1 MKYTSQKQSKKEIK
15 TYTKKYTEKID
26 TLSSIKL
33 TSLSNSKIDHK
44 DVFSN
49 NNQIAKNIVFLKK
62 ISFDVFFSKAYKYPL
77 LIREDLNLLKN
88 ADKNINREK
97 YGDHWENNTLIPL
110 ENQYTID
117 DYAIYKYYGGSEGH
131 MAPASFHKLN
141 KDDYYETFLFSN
153 VIPQNLIMNIGIW
166 NILENWCKKSLYYNP
181 NIYNINIF
189 TGCIVDNKVKT
200 YYNALLEKLEMNIP
214 TDMYKIITFNN
225 KEYPEHT
232 FFDIIIMKNKEYD
245 INININNNKIDLKKY
260 ILPIKLYNWFQIKT
274 GINIKKLL
282 LFYNINTY
290 NLKSFQNS
298 INIKYNPNK
307 IPYFKETYLFYF
319 TLYKSTSIEEL
330 YNNLTILNNI
340 DNIKYNYNNI
350 VNPINNY
357 TYNNLFF
364 YKLRN
369 KLIRDKL
376 LYTKFKSLK
385 EFNSFFNNYKNK
397 LINNYEIN
405 KNAEIV
411 LLNINQEDYLN
422 NYYTIM
428 KNKLK

>member
-15 TYTKKYTEKID
+15 TYTKKNTEKID

-33 TSLSNSKIDHK
+33 TSLSNSKIDYK

-88 ADKNINREK
+88 ADKNIIRSQLIDNWQN
-97 YGDHWENNTLIPL
+97 DTQIPL
-110 ENQYTID
+110 ENQYSIK
-117 DYAIYKYYGGSEGH
+117 DYTTYKYYGGSEGH

-141 KDDYYETFLFSN
+141 VDDYYETFLFSN

-166 NILENWCKKSLYYNP
+166 NILENWCKKSLYYNT

-189 TGCIVDNKVKT
+189 TGCIVDNKIKT
-200 YYNALLEKLEMNIP
+200 YYNALLEKVEMNVP
-214 TDMYKIITFNN
+214 TDIYKIITFNN

-245 INININNNKIDLKKY
+245 ITININNNKIDFRKY
-260 ILPIKLYNWFQIKT
+260 ILPIKLYNWFQTKT

-298 INIKYNPNK
+298 INLKYNPNK
-307 IPYFKETYLFYF
+307 IQNFNETYLFYF
-319 TLYKSTSIEEL
+319 TLLNSTSLKVL
-330 YNNLTILNNI
+330 YNNLTILNYKKNVDI
-340 DNIKYNYNNI
+340 NAIMNEKNYGSK
-350 VNPINNY
+350 
-357 TYNNLFF
+357 FF

-376 LYTKFKSLK
+376 LYTKFNSLK
-385 EFNSFFNNYKNK
+385 EFDLFFNNYKND
-397 LINNYEIN
+397 LINKYEIN
-405 KNAEIV
+405 KQTEVDILGV
-411 LLNINQEDYLN
+411 NQEDYLN
-422 NYYTIM
+422 NYYIIV
-428 KNKLK
+428 KNKFK

>member
-15 TYTKKYTEKID
+15 TYTKKNTEKID

-88 ADKNINREK
+88 ADKNIIRSQLIDNWQN
-97 YGDHWENNTLIPL
+97 DTQIPL
-110 ENQYTID
+110 ENQYSIK
-117 DYAIYKYYGGSEGH
+117 DYTTYKYYGGSEGH

-141 KDDYYETFLFSN
+141 VDDYYETFLFSN

-166 NILENWCKKSLYYNP
+166 NILENWCKKSLYYNT

-189 TGCIVDNKVKT
+189 TGCIVDNKIKT
-200 YYNALLEKLEMNIP
+200 YYNALLEKVEMNVP

-232 FFDIIIMKNKEYD
+232 FFDIIIIKNKEYD
-245 INININNNKIDLKKY
+245 ITININNNKIDLKKY

-298 INIKYNPNK
+298 INLKYNPNK
-307 IPYFKETYLFYF
+307 IQKFNETYLFYF
-319 TLYKSTSIEEL
+319 TLLNSTSINLL
-330 YNNLTILNNI
+330 YNNLTILNYKKNVDI
-340 DNIKYNYNNI
+340 NAIMNEKNYGSK
-350 VNPINNY
+350 
-357 TYNNLFF
+357 FF

-376 LYTKFKSLK
+376 LYTKFNSLK
-385 EFNSFFNNYKNK
+385 EFDLFFNNYKND
-397 LINNYEIN
+397 LINKYEIN
-405 KNAEIV
+405 KQTEVDILGV
-411 LLNINQEDYLN
+411 NQEDYLN
-422 NYYTIM
+422 NYYNIV
-428 KNKLK
+428 KNKFK

>member
-33 TSLSNSKIDHK
+33 TSLSNSKIDYK

-88 ADKNINREK
+88 ADKNIIRSQLIDNWQN
-97 YGDHWENNTLIPL
+97 DTQIPL
-110 ENQYTID
+110 ENQYSIK
-117 DYAIYKYYGGSEGH
+117 DYTTYKYYGGSEGH

-141 KDDYYETFLFSN
+141 VDDYYETFLFSN

-166 NILENWCKKSLYYNP
+166 NILENWCKKSLYYNT

-189 TGCIVDNKVKT
+189 TGCIVDTKIKT
-200 YYNALLEKLEMNIP
+200 YYNALLEKVEMNVP

-245 INININNNKIDLKKY
+245 ITININNNKIDFRKY
-260 ILPIKLYNWFQIKT
+260 ILPIKLYNWFQTKT

-298 INIKYNPNK
+298 INLKYNPNK
-307 IPYFKETYLFYF
+307 IQNFNETYLFYF
-319 TLYKSTSIEEL
+319 TLLNSTSLKVL
-330 YNNLTILNNI
+330 YNNLTILNYKKNVDI
-340 DNIKYNYNNI
+340 NAIMNEKNYGSK
-350 VNPINNY
+350 
-357 TYNNLFF
+357 FF

-376 LYTKFKSLK
+376 LYTKFNSLK
-385 EFNSFFNNYKNK
+385 EFDLFFNNYKND
-397 LINNYEIN
+397 LINKYEIN
-405 KNAEIV
+405 KQTEVDILGV
-411 LLNINQEDYLN
+411 NQEDYLN
-422 NYYTIM
+422 NYYIIV
-428 KNKLK
+428 KNKFK

>member
-49 NNQIAKNIVFLKK
+49 NNQIAKNIVFFKK

-88 ADKNINREK
+88 ADKNIIRSQLIDNWQN
-97 YGDHWENNTLIPL
+97 DTQIPL
-110 ENQYTID
+110 ENQYSIK
-117 DYAIYKYYGGSEGH
+117 DYTTYKYYGGSEGH

-141 KDDYYETFLFSN
+141 VDDYYETFLFSN

-166 NILENWCKKSLYYNP
+166 NILENWCKKSLYYNT

-189 TGCIVDNKVKT
+189 TGCIVDNKIKT
-200 YYNALLEKLEMNIP
+200 YYNALLEKVEMNVP
-214 TDMYKIITFNN
+214 TDIYKIITFNN

-245 INININNNKIDLKKY
+245 ITSNINNNKIDLKKF
-260 ILPIKLYNWFQIKT
+260 ILPIKLYNWFQTKT

-298 INIKYNPNK
+298 INLKYNPNK
-307 IPYFKETYLFYF
+307 IQKFNETYLFYF
-319 TLYKSTSIEEL
+319 TLLNSTSINLL
-330 YNNLTILNNI
+330 YNNLTILNYKKNVDI
-340 DNIKYNYNNI
+340 NAIMNEKNYGSK
-350 VNPINNY
+350 
-357 TYNNLFF
+357 FF

-376 LYTKFKSLK
+376 LYTKFNSLK
-385 EFNSFFNNYKNK
+385 EFDLFFNNYKND
-397 LINNYEIN
+397 LINKYEIN
-405 KNAEIV
+405 KQTEVDILGV
-411 LLNINQEDYLN
+411 NQEDYLN
-422 NYYTIM
+422 NYYNIV
-428 KNKLK
+428 KNKFK

>member
-15 TYTKKYTEKID
+15 TYTKKNTEKID

-33 TSLSNSKIDHK
+33 TSLSNSKIDYK

-97 YGDHWENNTLIPL
+97 YGHNWQNNTLIPL
-110 ENQYTID
+110 ENQFTID

-131 MAPASFHKLN
+131 MAPASFHKLTI
-141 KDDYYETFLFSN
+141 DDYYETFLFSN
-153 VIPQNLIMNIGIW
+153 IIPQNTIMNIGIW
-166 NILENWCKKSLYYNP
+166 NILENWCKNLHNTP

-200 YYNALLEKLEMNIP
+200 YYNALLEKVEMNVP
-214 TDMYKIITFNN
+214 TDMYKIITFNH

-245 INININNNKIDLKKY
+245 ITSNINNNKIDLKKF
-260 ILPIKLYNWFQIKT
+260 ILPIKLYNWFQTKT

-298 INIKYNPNK
+298 INLKYYPNK
-307 IPYFKETYLFYF
+307 IPHFKETYLFYF
-319 TLYKSTSIEEL
+319 KLINSNSIEEL
-330 YNNLTILNNI
+330 YNNLTILSNKKSI
-340 DNIKYNYNNI
+340 D
-350 VNPINNY
+350 INKNKILSEI
-357 TYNNLFF
+357 TYYSLFF

-376 LYTKFKSLK
+376 LFTKFNSLK
-385 EFNSFFNNYKNK
+385 EFDLYFNNYKND
-397 LINNYEIN
+397 LINKYEIN
-405 KNAEIV
+405 KNIEFNIV
-411 LLNINQEDYLN
+411 GINQEDYLN

>member
-15 TYTKKYTEKID
+15 TYTKKNTEKID

-88 ADKNINREK
+88 ADKNIIRSQLIDNWQN
-97 YGDHWENNTLIPL
+97 DTQIPL
-110 ENQYTID
+110 ENQYSIK
-117 DYAIYKYYGGSEGH
+117 DYTTYKYYGGSEGH

-141 KDDYYETFLFSN
+141 VDDYYETFLFSN

-166 NILENWCKKSLYYNP
+166 NILENWCKKSLYYNT

-189 TGCIVDNKVKT
+189 TGCIVDNKIKT
-200 YYNALLEKLEMNIP
+200 YYNALLEKVEMNVP
-214 TDMYKIITFNN
+214 TDMYKIINFNN

-232 FFDIIIMKNKEYD
+232 FFDIIIIKNKEYD
-245 INININNNKIDLKKY
+245 ITININNNKIDLKKY

-298 INIKYNPNK
+298 INLKYNPNK
-307 IPYFKETYLFYF
+307 IQKFNETYLFYF
-319 TLYKSTSIEEL
+319 TLLNSTSINLL
-330 YNNLTILNNI
+330 YNNLTILNYKKNVDI
-340 DNIKYNYNNI
+340 NAIMNEKNYGSK
-350 VNPINNY
+350 
-357 TYNNLFF
+357 FF

-376 LYTKFKSLK
+376 LYTKFNSLK
-385 EFNSFFNNYKNK
+385 EFDLFFNNYKND
-397 LINNYEIN
+397 LINKYEIN
-405 KNAEIV
+405 KQTEVDILGV
-411 LLNINQEDYLN
+411 NQEDYLN
-422 NYYTIM
+422 NYYNIV
-428 KNKLK
+428 KNKFK

>member
-33 TSLSNSKIDHK
+33 TSLSNSKIDYK

-88 ADKNINREK
+88 ADKNIIRSQLIDNWQN
-97 YGDHWENNTLIPL
+97 DTQIPL
-110 ENQYTID
+110 ENQYSIK
-117 DYAIYKYYGGSEGH
+117 DYTTYKYYGGSEGH

-141 KDDYYETFLFSN
+141 VDDYYETFLFSN

-166 NILENWCKKSLYYNP
+166 NILENWCKKSLYYNT

-189 TGCIVDNKVKT
+189 TGCIVDNNIKT
-200 YYNALLEKLEMNIP
+200 YYNALLEKVEMNVP
-214 TDMYKIITFNN
+214 TDIYKIITFNN

-245 INININNNKIDLKKY
+245 ITININNNKIDFRKY
-260 ILPIKLYNWFQIKT
+260 ILPIKLYNWFQTKT

-298 INIKYNPNK
+298 INLKYNPNK
-307 IPYFKETYLFYF
+307 IQNFNETYLFYF
-319 TLYKSTSIEEL
+319 TLLNSTSLKVL
-330 YNNLTILNNI
+330 YNNLTILNYKKNVDI
-340 DNIKYNYNNI
+340 NAIMNEKNYGSK
-350 VNPINNY
+350 
-357 TYNNLFF
+357 FF

-376 LYTKFKSLK
+376 LYTKFNSLK
-385 EFNSFFNNYKNK
+385 EFDLFFNNYKND
-397 LINNYEIN
+397 LINKYEIN
-405 KNAEIV
+405 KQTEVDILGV
-411 LLNINQEDYLN
+411 NQEDYLN
-422 NYYTIM
+422 NYYIIV
-428 KNKLK
+428 KNKFK

>member
-1 MKYTSQKQSKKEIK
+1 MNDIDLDLNHYDLDDLLQLFKIK
-15 TYTKKYTEKID
+15 SSYTESDLKQCRKTVMKMHPD
-26 TLSSIKL
+26 K
-33 TSLSNSKIDHK
+33 SNLPSEYFI
-44 DVFSN
+44 
-49 NNQIAKNIVFLKK
+49 
-62 ISFDVFFSKAYKYPL
+62 FFSKAYKYPL

-88 ADKNINREK
+88 ADKNIIRSQLIDKWQNE
-97 YGDHWENNTLIPL
+97 TQIPL
-110 ENQYTID
+110 NNQYTID

-189 TGCIVDNKVKT
+189 TGCIVDTKIKT
-200 YYNALLEKLEMNIP
+200 YYNALLEKVEMNVP

-245 INININNNKIDLKKY
+245 ITSNINNNKIDLKKF
-260 ILPIKLYNWFQIKT
+260 ILPIKLYNWFQTKT

-307 IPYFKETYLFYF
+307 IQKFNETYLFYF
-319 TLYKSTSIEEL
+319 TLLNSTSINLL
-330 YNNLTILNNI
+330 YNNLTILNYKKNVDI
-340 DNIKYNYNNI
+340 NAIMNEKNYGSK
-350 VNPINNY
+350 
-357 TYNNLFF
+357 FF

-376 LYTKFKSLK
+376 LYTKFNSLK
-385 EFNSFFNNYKNK
+385 EFDLFFNNYKND
-397 LINNYEIN
+397 LINKYEIN
-405 KNAEIV
+405 KQTEVDILGV
-411 LLNINQEDYLN
+411 NQEDYLN
-422 NYYTIM
+422 NYYNIV
-428 KNKLK
+428 KNKFK

>member
-15 TYTKKYTEKID
+15 TYTKKNTEKID

-88 ADKNINREK
+88 ADKNIIRSQLIDNWQN
-97 YGDHWENNTLIPL
+97 DTQIPL
-110 ENQYTID
+110 ENQYSIK
-117 DYAIYKYYGGSEGH
+117 DYTTYKYYGGSEGH

-141 KDDYYETFLFSN
+141 VDDYYETFLFSN

-166 NILENWCKKSLYYNP
+166 NILENWCKKSLYYNT

-189 TGCIVDNKVKT
+189 TGCIVDNKIKT
-200 YYNALLEKLEMNIP
+200 YYNALLEKVEMNVP

-232 FFDIIIMKNKEYD
+232 FFDIIIIKNKEYNIT
-245 INININNNKIDLKKY
+245 INLNNNQIDFRKY
-260 ILPIKLYNWFQIKT
+260 ILSIKLYDWFQTKT

-298 INIKYNPNK
+298 INLKYNPNK
-307 IPYFKETYLFYF
+307 IQKFNETYLFYF
-319 TLYKSTSIEEL
+319 TLLNSTSINLL
-330 YNNLTILNNI
+330 YNNLTILNYKKNVDI
-340 DNIKYNYNNI
+340 NAIMNEKNYGSK
-350 VNPINNY
+350 
-357 TYNNLFF
+357 FF

-376 LYTKFKSLK
+376 LYTKFNSLK
-385 EFNSFFNNYKNK
+385 EFDLFFNNYKND
-397 LINNYEIN
+397 LINKYEIN
-405 KNAEIV
+405 KQTEVDILGV
-411 LLNINQEDYLN
+411 NQEDYLN
-422 NYYTIM
+422 NYYNIV
-428 KNKLK
+428 KNKFK

>member
-15 TYTKKYTEKID
+15 TYTKKNTEKID

-33 TSLSNSKIDHK
+33 TSLSNSKINYK

-97 YGDHWENNTLIPL
+97 YGDHWENDTLIPL

-153 VIPQNLIMNIGIW
+153 VIPQNTIMNIGIW
-166 NILENWCKKSLYYNP
+166 NILETLCKNSLYNNP

-200 YYNALLEKLEMNIP
+200 YYNALLEKVEMNVP

-232 FFDIIIMKNKEYD
+232 FFDIIIIKNKEYD
-245 INININNNKIDLKKY
+245 ITININNNKIDFRKY
-260 ILPIKLYNWFQIKT
+260 ILSIKLYDWFQTKT

-298 INIKYNPNK
+298 INLKYYPNK
-307 IPYFKETYLFYF
+307 IPHFKETYLFYF
-319 TLYKSTSIEEL
+319 KLINSNSIEEL
-330 YNNLTILNNI
+330 YNNLTILSNKKSI
-340 DNIKYNYNNI
+340 D
-350 VNPINNY
+350 INKNKILSEI
-357 TYNNLFF
+357 TYYSLFF

-405 KNAEIV
+405 KNAEID

-422 NYYTIM
+422 NYYTIV
-428 KNKLK
+428 KNKFK

>member
-15 TYTKKYTEKID
+15 TYTKKNTEKIV

-33 TSLSNSKIDHK
+33 TSLSNSKIDYK

-88 ADKNINREK
+88 ADKNISR
-97 YGDHWENNTLIPL
+97 NNSLATWKNESFIPL
-110 ENQYTID
+110 ENQYTIE
-117 DYAIYKYYGGSEGH
+117 DYAIYRYYGGSEGH

-141 KDDYYETFLFSN
+141 LDDYYETFLFSN
-153 VIPQNLIMNIGIW
+153 IIPQNIIMNIGIW
-166 NILENWCKKSLYYNP
+166 NILENWCKKSLYNNP
-181 NIYNINIF
+181 NLYNINIF

-200 YYNALLEKLEMNIP
+200 YYNALLEKVEMNVP

-225 KEYPEHT
+225 KEYPGHT

-245 INININNNKIDLKKY
+245 ITININNNNKIDFRKY
-260 ILPIKLYNWFQIKT
+260 ILSIKLYDWFQTKT

-298 INIKYNPNK
+298 INLKYCPNK

-319 TLYKSTSIEEL
+319 KLINSNSIEEL
-330 YNNLTILNNI
+330 YNNLTILNNK
-340 DNIKYNYNNI
+340 NIIEINELI
-350 VNPINNY
+350 NPIISQNY
-357 TYNNLFF
+357 YTFFF

-369 KLIRDKL
+369 KLIRDEI

-385 EFNSFFNNYKNK
+385 DFNLFFNNYKND

-405 KNAEIV
+405 KNLELD
-411 LLNINQEDYLN
+411 LLNINQDNYLN
-422 NYYTIM
+422 NYYNIV
-428 KNKLK
+428 KNKFK

>member
-15 TYTKKYTEKID
+15 TYTKKNTEKID

-88 ADKNINREK
+88 ADKNIIRSQLIDNWQN
-97 YGDHWENNTLIPL
+97 DTQIPL
-110 ENQYTID
+110 ENQYSIK
-117 DYAIYKYYGGSEGH
+117 DYTTYKYYGGSEGH

-141 KDDYYETFLFSN
+141 VDDYYETFLFSN

-166 NILENWCKKSLYYNP
+166 NILENWCKKSLYYNT

-189 TGCIVDNKVKT
+189 TGCIVDNKIKT
-200 YYNALLEKLEMNIP
+200 YYNALLEKVEMNVP

-232 FFDIIIMKNKEYD
+232 FFDIIIIKNKEYD
-245 INININNNKIDLKKY
+245 ITININNNKIDLKKY

-298 INIKYNPNK
+298 INLKYCPNK
-307 IPYFKETYLFYF
+307 IPYF
-319 TLYKSTSIEEL
+319 
-330 YNNLTILNNI
+330 
-340 DNIKYNYNNI
+340 
-350 VNPINNY
+350 
-357 TYNNLFF
+357 
-364 YKLRN
+364 
-369 KLIRDKL
+369 
-376 LYTKFKSLK
+376 
-385 EFNSFFNNYKNK
+385 
-397 LINNYEIN
+397 
-405 KNAEIV
+405 
-411 LLNINQEDYLN
+411 
-422 NYYTIM
+422 
-428 KNKLK
+428 

>member
-15 TYTKKYTEKID
+15 TYTKKNTEKID

-33 TSLSNSKIDHK
+33 TSLSNSKIDYK

-62 ISFDVFFSKAYKYPL
+62 ISFDVFFSKVYKYPL

-97 YGDHWENNTLIPL
+97 YGDQWENDTLIPL

-141 KDDYYETFLFSN
+141 KDDYYDTFLFSN
-153 VIPQNLIMNIGIW
+153 VIPQNIIMNTGIW
-166 NILENWCKKSLYYNP
+166 NILENWCKNLNNNT

-200 YYNALLEKLEMNIP
+200 YYNALLEKVEMNVP
-214 TDMYKIITFNN
+214 TDMYKIITFNH

-245 INININNNKIDLKKY
+245 IIININNNKIDLKKY

-290 NLKSFQNS
+290 TLKSFQNI
-298 INIKYNPNK
+298 INLKYNPNK
-307 IPYFKETYLFYF
+307 ISYFKETYLFYF
-319 TLYKSTSIEEL
+319 KLVNSTSIEEL
-330 YNNLTILNNI
+330 YNNLIILNNI
-340 DNIKYNYNNI
+340 DNIKYNYNDI
-350 VNPINNY
+350 VNPINY
-357 TYNNLFF
+357 TYYSLFF

-385 EFNSFFNNYKNK
+385 EFNLFFNNYKNK

-405 KNAEIV
+405 KNAEID

-422 NYYTIM
+422 NYYTIV
-428 KNKLK
+428 KNKFK

>member
-15 TYTKKYTEKID
+15 TYTKKNTEKIV

-33 TSLSNSKIDHK
+33 TSLSNSKIDYK

-88 ADKNINREK
+88 ADKNIIRSQLIDNWQN
-97 YGDHWENNTLIPL
+97 DTQIPL
-110 ENQYTID
+110 ENQYSIK
-117 DYAIYKYYGGSEGH
+117 DYTTYKYYGGSEGH

-141 KDDYYETFLFSN
+141 VDDYYETFLFSN

-166 NILENWCKKSLYYNP
+166 NILENWCKKSLYYNT

-189 TGCIVDNKVKT
+189 TGCIVDNKIKT
-200 YYNALLEKLEMNIP
+200 YYNALLEKVEMNVP

-245 INININNNKIDLKKY
+245 ITININNNKIDLKKY

-298 INIKYNPNK
+298 INLKYNPNK
-307 IPYFKETYLFYF
+307 IQKFNETYLFYF
-319 TLYKSTSIEEL
+319 TLLNSTSIKLL
-330 YNNLTILNNI
+330 YNNLTILNYKKNVDI
-340 DNIKYNYNNI
+340 NAIMNEKNYGSK
-350 VNPINNY
+350 
-357 TYNNLFF
+357 FF

-369 KLIRDKL
+369 KIIRDTI
-376 LYTKFKSLK
+376 LYTKFNSLK
-385 EFNSFFNNYKNK
+385 EFDLFFNNYKND
-397 LINNYEIN
+397 LINKYEIN
-405 KNAEIV
+405 KQTEVDILGV
-411 LLNINQEDYLN
+411 NQEDYLN
-422 NYYTIM
+422 NYYTIV
-428 KNKLK
+428 KNKFK

>member
-49 NNQIAKNIVFLKK
+49 NNQIAKNIVFFKK

-88 ADKNINREK
+88 ADKNIIRSQLIDNWQN
-97 YGDHWENNTLIPL
+97 DTQIPL
-110 ENQYTID
+110 ENQYSIK
-117 DYAIYKYYGGSEGH
+117 DYTTYKYYGGSEGH

-141 KDDYYETFLFSN
+141 VDDYYETFLFSN

-166 NILENWCKKSLYYNP
+166 NILENWCKKSLYYNT

-189 TGCIVDNKVKT
+189 TGCIVDNKIKT
-200 YYNALLEKLEMNIP
+200 YYNALLEKVEMNVP
-214 TDMYKIITFNN
+214 TDIYKIITFNN

-245 INININNNKIDLKKY
+245 ITININNNKIDFRKY
-260 ILPIKLYNWFQIKT
+260 ILPIKLYNWFQTKT

-298 INIKYNPNK
+298 INLKYNPNK
-307 IPYFKETYLFYF
+307 IQNFNETYLFYF
-319 TLYKSTSIEEL
+319 TLLNSTSLKVL
-330 YNNLTILNNI
+330 YNNLTILNYKKNVDI
-340 DNIKYNYNNI
+340 NAIMNEKNYGSK
-350 VNPINNY
+350 
-357 TYNNLFF
+357 FF

-376 LYTKFKSLK
+376 LYTKFNSLK
-385 EFNSFFNNYKNK
+385 EFDLFFNNYKND
-397 LINNYEIN
+397 LINKYEIN
-405 KNAEIV
+405 KQTEVDILGV
-411 LLNINQEDYLN
+411 NQEDYLN
-422 NYYTIM
+422 NYYIIV
-428 KNKLK
+428 KNKFK

>member
-15 TYTKKYTEKID
+15 TYTKKNTEKIV

-33 TSLSNSKIDHK
+33 TSLSNSKINYK

-62 ISFDVFFSKAYKYPL
+62 ISFDVFFSKTYKYPL

-88 ADKNINREK
+88 ADNNIRRSNI
-97 YGDHWENNTLIPL
+97 GDNWQNDSTIPL

-141 KDDYYETFLFSN
+141 VDDYYETFLFSN

-166 NILENWCKKSLYYNP
+166 NILENWCKNLNNNP

-189 TGCIVDNKVKT
+189 TGCIVDNKIKT
-200 YYNALLEKLEMNIP
+200 YYNALLEKVEMNVP
-214 TDMYKIITFNN
+214 TDMYKIITFNH

-245 INININNNKIDLKKY
+245 ITTNINTNKLDFRKY
-260 ILPIKLYNWFQIKT
+260 ILPIKLYNWFQTKT
-274 GINIKKLL
+274 GINIKNLL
-282 LFYNINTY
+282 LFYNINPY

-298 INIKYNPNK
+298 INLKYNPNK
-307 IPYFKETYLFYF
+307 ITNLKELYLVYF
-319 TLYKSTSIEEL
+319 TLTKSKNIKEL
-330 YNNLTILNNI
+330 YNNLIYYKYDTIFPENS
-340 DNIKYNYNNI
+340 YNYNS
-350 VNPINNY
+350 
-357 TYNNLFF
+357 LFF

-369 KLIRDKL
+369 KLIRDKI
-376 LYTKFKSLK
+376 LYTKFNSLK
-385 EFNSFFNNYKNK
+385 DFDLFYNNYKND
-397 LINNYEIN
+397 LINNYEIS
-405 KNAEIV
+405 KKTEVDILGIHQEI
-411 LLNINQEDYLN
+411 YLN
-422 NYYTIM
+422 NYYNIV
-428 KNKLK
+428 KNKFK

>member
-15 TYTKKYTEKID
+15 TYTKKNTEKIIN
-26 TLSSIKL
+26 LSSIKL
-33 TSLSNSKIDHK
+33 TSLSNSKIDYK

-88 ADKNINREK
+88 ADKNIIRSQLIDNWQN
-97 YGDHWENNTLIPL
+97 DTQIPL
-110 ENQYTID
+110 ENQYSIK
-117 DYAIYKYYGGSEGH
+117 DYTTYKYYGGSEGH

-141 KDDYYETFLFSN
+141 VDDYYETFLFSN

-166 NILENWCKKSLYYNP
+166 NILENWCKKSLYYNT

-189 TGCIVDNKVKT
+189 TGCIVDNKIKT
-200 YYNALLEKLEMNIP
+200 YYNALLEKVEMNVP

-245 INININNNKIDLKKY
+245 ITININNNKIDLKKY

-298 INIKYNPNK
+298 INLKYNPNK
-307 IPYFKETYLFYF
+307 IQKFNETYLFYF
-319 TLYKSTSIEEL
+319 TLLNSTSIKLL
-330 YNNLTILNNI
+330 YNNLTILNYKKNVDI
-340 DNIKYNYNNI
+340 NAIMNEKNYGSK
-350 VNPINNY
+350 
-357 TYNNLFF
+357 FF

-376 LYTKFKSLK
+376 LYTKFNSLK
-385 EFNSFFNNYKNK
+385 EFDLFFNNYKND
-397 LINNYEIN
+397 LINKYEIN
-405 KNAEIV
+405 KQTEVDILGV
-411 LLNINQEDYLN
+411 NQEDYLN
-422 NYYTIM
+422 NYYNIV
-428 KNKLK
+428 KNKFK

>member
-15 TYTKKYTEKID
+15 TYTKKNTEKID

-33 TSLSNSKIDHK
+33 TSLSNSKIDYK

-88 ADKNINREK
+88 ADKNIIRSQLIDNWQN
-97 YGDHWENNTLIPL
+97 DTQIPL
-110 ENQYTID
+110 ENQYSIK
-117 DYAIYKYYGGSEGH
+117 DYTTYKYYGGSEGH

-141 KDDYYETFLFSN
+141 VDDYYETFLFSN

-166 NILENWCKKSLYYNP
+166 NILENWCKKSLYYNT

-200 YYNALLEKLEMNIP
+200 YYNALLEKVEMNVP

-232 FFDIIIMKNKEYD
+232 FFDIIIIKNKEYD
-245 INININNNKIDLKKY
+245 ITININNNKIDFRKY
-260 ILPIKLYNWFQIKT
+260 ILPIKLYNWFQTKT

-290 NLKSFQNS
+290 NLKSFKNS
-298 INIKYNPNK
+298 INLKYNPNK
-307 IPYFKETYLFYF
+307 IQNFNETYLFYF
-319 TLYKSTSIEEL
+319 TLLNSTSIKVL
-330 YNNLTILNNI
+330 YNNLTILNYKKNVDI
-340 DNIKYNYNNI
+340 NAIMNEKNYGSK
-350 VNPINNY
+350 
-357 TYNNLFF
+357 FF

-376 LYTKFKSLK
+376 LYTKFNSLK
-385 EFNSFFNNYKNK
+385 EFDLFFNNYKND
-397 LINNYEIN
+397 LINKYEIN
-405 KNAEIV
+405 KQTEVDILGV
-411 LLNINQEDYLN
+411 NQEDYLN
-422 NYYTIM
+422 NYYNIV
-428 KNKLK
+428 KNKFK